1 MLQFMFSFRAN
12 INTENREAGA
22 SINVIKCTTLLVIPV
37 FFLLWQVKI
46 SVKKAY
52 FQLDQP
58 LNSDWFL
65 DMLLICLNL
74 LSKIRD
80 ENQKCTCCYRCLPR
94 WAHADKQEGMFNLKG
109 IVNGSLYKKATSDFY
124 LCWLLYDLSYCIFF
138 MYSWANF
145 KARWVAEQCS
155 YLR

>member
-58 LNSDWFL
+58 LNSD
-65 DMLLICLNL
+65 
-74 LSKIRD
+74 
-80 ENQKCTCCYRCLPR
+80 
-94 WAHADKQEGMFNLKG
+94 
-109 IVNGSLYKKATSDFY
+109 
-124 LCWLLYDLSYCIFF
+124 
-138 MYSWANF
+138 
-145 KARWVAEQCS
+145 
-155 YLR
+155 